1 MLGSLA
7 CPPTSTVACRVWALS
22 TQEDYSQVVL
32 GAAFDESSFLMVVP
46 GLALGRSGWVLQL
59 LMVSL

>member
-1 MLGSLA
+1 M
-7 CPPTSTVACRVWALS
+7 
-22 TQEDYSQVVL
+22 L

-59 LMVSL
+59 LVVSLCEILLSGVFHAA